1 MKIAY
6 HDVFWKTGVP
16 LTLVGDVH
24 CVESDSL
31 SRANC
36 TKSFPTTLI
45 RTFYTGGFNIKSLK
59 KKKKK
64 KSVIEFVYDLFT
76 CS

>member
-16 LTLVGDVH
+16 LTLLGDVH
-24 CVESDSL
+24 CVEPTAL
-31 SRANC
+31 N
-36 TKSFPTTLI
+36 KSFPTTLI